1 MPFLTLKQHNRFS
14 KNHYTC
20 KHENGIRQMNNCI
33 TYRKLTHLCL
43 MLNHDDE
50 DNLYVA
56 SHCGLKYDNR
66 IEDSTQA
73 VQEVDF
79 TDYELEVEVRSSRDP
94 HIRFG

>member
-1 MPFLTLKQHNRFS
+1 
-14 KNHYTC
+14 
-20 KHENGIRQMNNCI
+20 MNNCI